1 MDGVAVIYGHLNLC
15 LNLARFYQWFTD
27 FMAVEV
33 SYRILKTWLMCCAS
47 CLEAMLSKMFDLLLL
62 FNG

>member
-27 FMAVEV
+27 FMAVDV
-33 SYRILKTWLMCCAS
+33 ATV
-47 CLEAMLSKMFDLLLL
+47 F
-62 FNG
+62 